1 MRGVSVVAPSGGY
14 SLVAVPS
21 LLIAVAS
28 LVSGHRLQLCSLQW
42 LQRAGSGGGI
52 LGHRLSS
59 SGA

>member
-21 LLIAVAS
+21 LAIAVAS
-28 LVSGHRLQLCSLQW
+28 LVSGHRLQLCSLQR
-42 LQRAGSGGGI
+42 LQRAGSVVGI
-52 LGHRLSS
+52 PGRRLSS